1 MASLRSYSNA
11 SSGMG
16 VAEDC
21 KEMFRELQWKKSHR
35 YVIFKIDE
43 KQKQVV
49 VEKTG
54 KVTESYDDFTA
65 SLPEN
70 DCRYAI
76 YDFDFVTEEN
86 CQKSKIFFIAW
97 SPSESRIRAKM
108 LYATSKDWFR
118 RELDGVHYEL
128 QAKATEQI
136 ESPAVGFAKPSEY
149 QGPSS
154 GNSAIIK
161 QNNTQLQLLAQ
172 IAESLKDIQAD
183 LKTIIEQ
190 TKEGKIVTPLPDSL
204 IEKLQN
210 LPLGQ
215 SEKPREGRG
224 KIKVFKDPYK
234 MLKELEQ
241 EKLKN

>member
-1 MASLRSYSNA
+1 MAFLRSNSNA

-21 KEMFRELQWKKSHR
+21 KEIFLQLQRKKTHR

-54 KVTESYDDFTA
+54 NATESYDDFVA

-76 YDFDFVTEEN
+76 YDFDFVTVEN

-97 SPSESRIRAKM
+97 SPSVSRIRAKM
-108 LYATSKDWFR
+108 LYATSKDRFR

-128 QAKATEQI
+128 QATDLTELDLRN
-136 ESPAVGFAKPSEY
+136 SERT
-149 QGPSS
+149 S
-154 GNSAIIK
+154 
-161 QNNTQLQLLAQ
+161 
-172 IAESLKDIQAD
+172 
-183 LKTIIEQ
+183 
-190 TKEGKIVTPLPDSL
+190 SL
-204 IEKLQN
+204 ISVISSTYELQCRHYLQYSFHREK
-210 LPLGQ
+210 
-215 SEKPREGRG
+215 
-224 KIKVFKDPYK
+224 II
-234 MLKELEQ
+234 
-241 EKLKN
+241 